1 MTDKFI
7 AVNSKEEA
15 EKAFAYFEKLGYK
28 RNYYYMSEYD
38 EAVTSVFAVTSVLAE
53 EYKDILYCCMSLES
67 FSLVAEE
74 HFLPPEEEL
83 SPAEEFGYKV
93 GDKFVITKDTQTFNK
108 GDFIYLVEDDFS
120 EAPLF
125 SKDLEGYS
133 FGTDCW
139 YVSLTTVNKIA
150 HVEAS
155 QAATISIDTLT
166 EELIADIEASKPKDF
181 LKTFKEF
188 REKFKG
194 SFTIALFVMDDII
207 LTFDHYE
214 FVGDED
220 RILDVMKKL
229 EDLHD

>member
-15 EKAFAYFEKLGYK
+15 EKAFAYFEELGYK
-28 RNYYYMSEYD
+28 RNYDYMPEYD
-38 EAVTSVFAVTSVLAE
+38 EAVTSVLAE
-53 EYKDILYCCMSLES
+53 EVYNNILYCCMSLES
-67 FSLVAEE
+67 FSLVAVE
-74 HFLPPEEEL
+74 HFLPVEEL
-83 SPAEEFGYKV
+83 SPAGKLGYKV
-93 GDKFVITKDTQTFNK
+93 GDKFVITEDVRSFNK

-120 EAPLF
+120 NIPLF
-125 SKDLEGYS
+125 SKDLEGYC
-133 FGTDCW
+133 FLRDCW
-139 YVSLTTVNKIA
+139 YVGLTTVSKIA
-150 HVEAS
+150 PVEAS
-155 QAATISIDTLT
+155 QADTISIETLT

-194 SFTIALFVMDDII
+194 SFTIALFVGADIV

>member
-15 EKAFAYFEKLGYK
+15 EKAFAYFEGLGYK
-28 RNYYYMSEYD
+28 RNYDYMSEYD

-53 EYKDILYCCMSLES
+53 EEYNDILYCCMSLEI
-67 FSLVAEE
+67 FRLVAEE
-74 HFLPPEEEL
+74 HLLPVEEL
-83 SPAEEFGYKV
+83 YPAEKLGYRV
-93 GDKFVITKDTQTFNK
+93 GDKFVITEDVRSFNK

-120 EAPLF
+120 NIPLF
-125 SKDLEGYS
+125 SKDLEGYC
-133 FGTDCW
+133 FLRDCW
-139 YVSLTTVNKIA
+139 YVDLTTVNKIA
-150 HVEAS
+150 PVDEA
-155 QAATISIDTLT
+155 QAATISIETLT

-181 LKTFKEF
+181 LKAFKEF

-194 SFTIALFVMDDII
+194 SFTIALFVDADIV